1 VDLAALREQV
11 TTTYRVR
18 RDQAVD
24 LVDRV
29 PILGRLV
36 NDFVRIE
43 FIDRCM
49 LIAAQG
55 LLALIP
61 MLVVLAAFFPHLT
74 QSGLD
79 QFSSAT
85 GLGSSG
91 NAAVSADVNVD
102 TVRAQTGFIGL
113 LITFFSATSFG
124 RAMQR
129 MHERIWELPH
139 IGGLVG
145 TRRCFLWLVGWLLT
159 LQLVAALIQ
168 FIGGD
173 RLVFETARLVFQM
186 VLAAALWLV
195 TARVLVFGRVPW
207 RKLVLGSVLTGVL
220 ATLYSRGSSLVMPIY
235 VDQNSDQFGTLGVIL
250 AISTWLIGFAAVLV
264 ASALVGRVVSED
276 PTVNRVVT
284 ATVEVVRPFLP
295 ARWRR
300 PPADATAA
308 PPPGG

>member
-1 VDLAALREQV
+1 MDLAALRTRM
-11 TTTYRVR
+11 TTTYRTR
-18 RDQAVD
+18 RDQAHD

-61 MLVVLAAFFPHLT
+61 MLVVLAAFFPNLT
-74 QSGLD
+74 DVGLD
-79 QFSSAT
+79 QFSAAT
-85 GLGSSG
+85 GLGRAG
-91 NAAVSADVNVD
+91 DDAVNADVD
-102 TVRAQTGFIGL
+102 ISEVRAQTGVIGL
-113 LITFFSATSFG
+113 LITFFSATSFA

-129 MHERIWELPH
+129 MYERVWELSH
-139 IGGLVG
+139 IGGIAG

-168 FIGGD
+168 FVGGD
-173 RLVFETARLVFQM
+173 SLLFGTMRLGFQM
-186 VLAAALWLV
+186 LLAAGVWLV

-207 RKLVLGSVLTGVL
+207 RRLALGAAITGVL
-220 ATLYSRGSSLVMPIY
+220 ATLYSRGSRFVMPIY
-235 VDQNSDQFGTLGVIL
+235 VDQNAEQFGTLGVIL
-250 AISTWLIGFAAVLV
+250 AVSTWLIGFAAVLV

-276 PTVNRVVT
+276 PTVHRVVRAT
-284 ATVEVVRPFLP
+284 AEVLRPVLP
-295 ARWRR
+295 ARWR